1 MQSLK
6 YVTLGDRTSVV
17 LSQVNDLLSGEI
29 SIGESICSIDDLVDF
44 KQYFYDF
51 HGEGSQEYLII
62 KEFLNLVRMIK
73 RSIRLQKESE
83 SQKIQSWID
92 KYPIRFEY
100 VKRLEN
106 LIHKKEKL

>member
-44 KQYFYDF
+44 MVARILD
-51 HGEGSQEYLII
+51 HLGIA
-62 KEFLNLVRMIK
+62 
-73 RSIRLQKESE
+73 QKL
-83 SQKIQSWID
+83 
-92 KYPIRFEY
+92 
-100 VKRLEN
+100 VKRWGRSDL
-106 LIHKKEKL
+106 